1 MTCDSKS
8 LNKALKRTRFPTKTI
23 EDIIHLVS
31 GARIFSTLDL
41 TKAFHQLELA
51 EESRPLTTI
60 VTHQG
65 LYRYKR
71 LHMGISNASEIFT
84 ETIRSLLAD
93 CPGQLNM
100 TDDVLVYGDTEE
112 EHQTNLMRVL
122 ARLEECGITLN
133 IEKCAF

>member
-1 MTCDSKS
+1 
-8 LNKALKRTRFPTKTI
+8 
-23 EDIIHLVS
+23 
-31 GARIFSTLDL
+31 
-41 TKAFHQLELA
+41 
-51 EESRPLTTI
+51 
-60 VTHQG
+60 
-65 LYRYKR
+65 
-71 LHMGISNASEIFT
+71 MGISSASEIFT

-133 IEKCAF
+133 MDKCAFYRNEVTFFGLSSARPASRPHTTAAAHCARPRRRATPRSCAVCSAQLNSALVSSPTWRRSLSHFGA